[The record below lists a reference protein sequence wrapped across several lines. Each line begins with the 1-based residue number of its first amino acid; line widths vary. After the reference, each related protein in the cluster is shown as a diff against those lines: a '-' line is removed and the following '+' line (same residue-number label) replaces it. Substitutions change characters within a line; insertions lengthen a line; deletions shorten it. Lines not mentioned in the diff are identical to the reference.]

1 MSLEDNFKECLQKV
15 LSQYEVKQ
23 KTIILEEAQA
33 IASIRHLLE
42 EMNSLIKFRQEL
54 INIVNKL
61 PGRFFSFLPF
71 VSDLKKELRDMIANP
86 QYSLEILFTYEAANL
101 REENLYL
108 KTKLISLESQSQ
120 SNHLTQSVKDKDL
133 YQKIAVLEKEYA
145 QSNQLLRIE
154 NRGLS
159 IQFQQEKSRNS
170 DLQNTIN
177 TLQSQVVSAESKIG
191 LLQKEL
197 MEKDAE
203 IERLRAENALL
214 KKGCNEMEMGGNR
227 NRFW

>member
-1 MSLEDNFKECLQKV
+1 MSLEVNFKESILTV

-33 IASIRHLLE
+33 IASIRQMLE

-71 VSDLKKELRDMIANP
+71 IIDLKKELRNVIVDP
-86 QYSLEILFTYEAANL
+86 RYSLEILFTYEAANL

-108 KTKLISLESQSQ
+108 KTKLINLESQSQ
-120 SNHLTQSVKDKDL
+120 NNHMTQSVKDKDL
-133 YQKIAVLEKEYA
+133 YQKITALEKEYA

-159 IQFQQEKSRNS
+159 IQFQQEKSKNT

-177 TLQSQVVSAESKIG
+177 NLQNQVVSAESKIG

-197 MEKDAE
+197 AEKDAE
-203 IERLRAENALL
+203 IERLRVENAAL
-214 KKGCNEMEMGGNR
+214 KKGCKEIEMDSNR
-227 NRFW
+227 NGFW